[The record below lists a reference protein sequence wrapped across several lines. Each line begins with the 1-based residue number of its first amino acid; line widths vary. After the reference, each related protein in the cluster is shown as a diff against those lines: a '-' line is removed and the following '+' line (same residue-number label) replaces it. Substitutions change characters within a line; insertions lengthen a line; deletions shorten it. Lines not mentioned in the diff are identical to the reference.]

1 MPLINRLRPLAL
13 ALLLVF
19 TAGVACKATVESE
32 AKRWSSNVAAMK
44 RYSSEYPNFKLA
56 MDTHLVEVTKD
67 YDAANTLSDEEAKAE
82 AMQAANTRLTQIVGE
97 FSRLERKI
105 SEINRL
111 KRNRDLLSLPARQA
125 TPAIRHAEEVV
136 REAEVR
142 LREAK
147 PQSPLEAS
155 ALLKSVADRLDEAS
169 RELRRLRDRA
179 KRERKKANSRSSSSS
194 SSSKGKKTTKR
205 TVSNLN

>member
-1 MPLINRLRPLAL
+1 MPLITRLRPLAL

-19 TAGVACKATVESE
+19 SVGAACKATVESE

-56 MDTHLVEVTKD
+56 MDTHLAEVKKD
-67 YDAANTLSDEEAKAE
+67 YDAANSLSDEEAKAE
-82 AMQAANTRLTQIVGE
+82 AMQAANARLNQIAGE
-97 FSRLERKI
+97 FSRLDREIR
-105 SEINRL
+105 EINRL
-111 KRNRDLLSLPARQA
+111 KRNSDLLSLPARQA
-125 TPAIRHAEEVV
+125 TPAIRRAEEVV

-142 LREAK
+142 LREAS

-155 ALLKSVADRLDEAS
+155 ALLKSQADRLDEAS

-179 KRERKKANSRSSSSS
+179 KRERKKANSSSRSGSSSS
-194 SSSKGKKTTKR
+194 KTTKR